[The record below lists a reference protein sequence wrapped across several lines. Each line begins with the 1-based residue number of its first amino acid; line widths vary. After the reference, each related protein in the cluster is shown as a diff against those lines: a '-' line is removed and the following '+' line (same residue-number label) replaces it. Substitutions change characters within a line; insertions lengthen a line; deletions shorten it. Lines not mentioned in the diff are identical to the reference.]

1 MGETVRTHV
10 VLPKRL
16 VDEIDA
22 LVGKRKRSEFIAAEL
37 ERTLRR
43 QCLIAAIGN
52 LRSAPS
58 IEVPGWETLESTV
71 EWVRK
76 QRDER
81 SERERRLEETWY
93 SNGAGDSPP

>member
-37 ERTLRR
+37 EAAVRR
-43 QCLIAAIGN
+43 MKRVGTARELIG
-52 LRSAPS
+52 S
-58 IEVPGWETLESTV
+58 IPAGAVPEWDTLESTLA
-71 EWVRK
+71 WQRLQRPIDDPWDDATVRA
-76 QRDER
+76 RAA
-81 SERERRLEETWY
+81 S
-93 SNGAGDSPP
+93 